1 MIEYLSTWNA
11 GRTSPQWTSVLLSSK
26 VNRDQFSRFRITRT
40 FSTSL
45 LLMVI
50 GDYWFPTMWTNS
62 PGSASLEHFQLLSSL
77 LLRLQILPTFINT
90 SFFVIFFNIWGVFCY
105 PGWIWKWLSTS
116 KHGCFGI
123 DNRQCFQI
131 QEFWFILYHHY
142 YFIPSLSFCSV
153 FSTLCFLP
161 WGCLPYRNWGFQAV
175 NNTPHL
181 PGCYIISYYI
191 IWFLLH
197 YMLIRIFWSSQIALR
212 DKIFQTEFYPVK
224 KSSR

>member
-1 MIEYLSTWNA
+1 MREELLHSERQFCCQARWTGTN
-11 GRTSPQWTSVLLSSK
+11 SPDSG
-26 VNRDQFSRFRITRT
+26 
-40 FSTSL
+40 SL
-45 LLMVI
+45 APFQL
-50 GDYWFPTMWTNS
+50 GDYWW
-62 PGSASLEHFQLLSSL
+62 SLMIIDFQQCEPILQIKLKHFQLLSSL

-90 SFFVIFFNIWGVFCY
+90 SFFVIFCNIWGVFCY

-191 IWFLLH
+191 ILFLLH